1 MADTR
6 ITSLNT
12 LLDTTGKMFLAEE
25 YGKVIENVQKLTIS
39 GKMKNTELSGD
50 PHAGTVEA
58 KRFANATPKDYG
70 TARTAAKGDGV
81 KGKSVTI
88 PIDQDKEI
96 VEEVEQKDVSLLGV
110 EGLIAKR
117 TANHALRMAAE
128 LDTKFFEV
136 AGTDATEVDLT
147 GITAIEEIAEKM
159 IQQCE
164 TTKND
169 YVDGVPRAMM
179 HMVLDPDYYGKL
191 EHILIR

>member
-6 ITSLNT
+6 IQSLNM
-12 LLDTTGKMFLAEE
+12 LLDPTGKMFLAEE

-39 GKMKNTELSGD
+39 GAMKNTELSGD

-58 KRFANATPKDYG
+58 KRFANATPKNYG

-81 KGKSVTI
+81 KGKPVTI
-88 PIDQDKEI
+88 PIDQDREI

-164 TTKND
+164 TTKNE
-169 YVDGVPRAMM
+169 YVDGVPRSMM
-179 HMVLDPDYYGKL
+179 HKERFRTGRY
-191 EHILIR
+191 HISGLYN